1 MANYTS
7 IIRMSKKW
15 ALNRRAQYNA
25 IYESGITK
33 LDKFVVIRAL
43 ANNLEITR
51 FGYSI
56 SKRIGNA
63 VTRNRIRRLFREIAR
78 SLPIKQGVDI
88 IFIARTEAAN
98 ADYHQLKK
106 SITRLL
112 SQAELLVKFNEAV
125 IT

>member
-1 MANYTS
+1 
-7 IIRMSKKW
+7 MSKKW

-106 SITRLL
+106 SISRLL